1 MRDGKNGEVT
11 VGQAVRDEKL
21 DYEQSNRLFRNFKRG
36 VAASPAPPPRRIDRS
51 LWADRDA
58 GRFFLRHLFQS
69 LPYHADEIE
78 QLVLTT
84 PVASFENYLTW
95 LNETPGDLAGDR
107 IRIVDESAAALG
119 YAVTEPEAIVLVF
132 DFGGGTLDLSLVKL
146 PESKE
151 KTGGRLNRLLKSRNK
166 SKYAAK
172 IIAKAGQVIGDSDID
187 QWLLDAVLKKV
198 NLSRQALGHIYAPL
212 LTQCELAKIALST
225 GETSALTFE
234 ADGKT
239 RAAILTRAELEALL
253 EENGFKA
260 AFSIDERRQL
270 RLTVSDLKTGQ
281 ELLNNVSVAA
291 LR

>member
-1 MRDGKNGEVT
+1 MPHKLAIDFGTTNSVIAQWNDAADAAEVISLPGLSQTELNGRPPLIPSLVYVRDGKNGEVT

-95 LNETPGDLAGDR
+95 LNETLGDLAGDR
-107 IRIVDESAAALG
+107 IRIVDESTAAALG

-172 IIAKAGQVIGDSDID
+172 IIAKAG
-187 QWLLDAVLKKV
+187 
-198 NLSRQALGHIYAPL
+198 
-212 LTQCELAKIALST
+212 
-225 GETSALTFE
+225 
-234 ADGKT
+234 
-239 RAAILTRAELEALL
+239 
-253 EENGFKA
+253 
-260 AFSIDERRQL
+260 
-270 RLTVSDLKTGQ
+270 
-281 ELLNNVSVAA
+281 
-291 LR
+291 